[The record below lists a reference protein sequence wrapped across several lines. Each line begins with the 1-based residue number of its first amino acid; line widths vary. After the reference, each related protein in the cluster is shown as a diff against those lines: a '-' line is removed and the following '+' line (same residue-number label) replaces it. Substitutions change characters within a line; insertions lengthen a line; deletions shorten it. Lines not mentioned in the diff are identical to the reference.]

1 MIANK
6 FREALEQ
13 WRLAWV
19 NHALTTG
26 DREAAIREKEQG
38 IIDSLKP
45 EPQTAYVFRRVIV
58 AAACKYG
65 DVIITGAR
73 HYDKVMH
80 TQLRAFS
87 EEHEVHLMNR
97 GEVVQG
103 FIDNQG
109 TFLDRVEALVV
120 AREAGQVRFKHPPEY
135 ELFSEDLY

>member
-1 MIANK
+1 MRTKLRN
-6 FREALEQ
+6 ALEQ
-13 WRLAWV
+13 WRLTWV

-26 DREAAIREKEQG
+26 DRLAALEKAEDAV
-38 IIDSLKP
+38 IESLKP
-45 EPQTAYVFRRVIV
+45 EPQTEYVFRRVIV

-80 TQLRAFS
+80 GQLLAFS
-87 EEHEVHLMNR
+87 EDHELRLMKR
-97 GEVVQG
+97 GDVVQG

-109 TFLDRVEALVV
+109 TFLNREEALLV
-120 AREAGQVRFKHPPEY
+120 AQAAGQVRYKHGPDY

>member
-1 MIANK
+1 MSTEK
-6 FREALEQ
+6 YRFALEQ

-19 NHALTTG
+19 DFSSP
-26 DREAAIREKEQG
+26 DREAILAAREQD

-45 EPQTAYVFRRVIV
+45 EPQTGYVFRRVIV

-73 HYDKVMH
+73 HYDRVMH
-80 TQLRAFS
+80 GQLKAFS
-87 EEHEVHLMNR
+87 EDSELRMMSR
-97 GEVVQG
+97 GEVIQG

-109 TFLDRVEALVV
+109 NFHNREEALVI
-120 AREAGQVRFKHPPEY
+120 AREAGQIRFKHPPEH

>member
-1 MIANK
+1 MSTEK
-6 FREALEQ
+6 YRFALEQ

-19 NHALTTG
+19 DFSSP
-26 DREAAIREKEQG
+26 DRDAILAAREQD

-45 EPQTAYVFRRVIV
+45 EPQTGYVFRQVIV

-73 HYDKVMH
+73 HYDRVMH
-80 TQLRAFS
+80 GQLKAFS
-87 EEHEVHLMNR
+87 EDSELRMMDR

-109 TFLDRVEALVV
+109 NFHNREEALVI
-120 AREAGQVRFKHPPEY
+120 ARAAGQIRFKHPPEY